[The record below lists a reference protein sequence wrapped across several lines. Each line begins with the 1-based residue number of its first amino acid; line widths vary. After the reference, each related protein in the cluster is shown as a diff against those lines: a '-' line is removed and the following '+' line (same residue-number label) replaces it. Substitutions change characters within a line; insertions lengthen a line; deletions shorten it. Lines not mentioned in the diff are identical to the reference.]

1 VSQPNAVLLI
11 ATDGLPQS
19 DAAISFA
26 RVLPPSARSS
36 VLVLNVVDHAPI
48 PWGNVDRSLI
58 LTYERELYEDAERRT
73 KEQVTRL
80 GDDDWKIEV
89 KQGKPAETIA
99 AAAEKCGAQLILLG
113 LGEHGP
119 QARLF
124 GNETALRTMRASRT
138 PVLAIAPELK
148 ELPHRLLVAMDFRE
162 ACIDAA
168 SIALN
173 LAAPGAT
180 VTLAHVI
187 PWERR
192 EYVPETWLSDYERHV
207 TEQLVRVIGWLG
219 RHGTVKI
226 DHVILY
232 GRPGRAISAYAAQIK
247 ADLIVSGTHG
257 RGALSRVFLGD
268 TLTRLIR
275 GAKRSVLVVPAAAAF
290 SGHHKSATEHVA
302 TRSETESLSGAQVLE
317 RAGR

>member
-1 VSQPNAVLLI
+1 MASQHKAVLLI

-26 RVLPPSARSS
+26 RSLPATARSS

-58 LTYERELYEDAERRT
+58 LDYERGLYEDAERRT
-73 KEQVTRL
+73 KEQVARL
-80 GDDDWKIEV
+80 GDPRWRIEV

-99 AAAEKCGAQLILLG
+99 ATAEKCGAKLILLG

-124 GNETALRTMRASRT
+124 GNETALRAMRASRT
-138 PVLAIAPELK
+138 PVLAVAPELR
-148 ELPHRLLVAMDFRE
+148 ELPRRVVVAMDFRE

-168 SIALN
+168 RIALDFS
-173 LAAPGAT
+173 AAGAT
-180 VTLAHVI
+180 ITLAHVI
-187 PWERR
+187 PWERK
-192 EYVPETWLSDYERHV
+192 EYVPEKWLSDYELHV
-207 TEQLVRVIGWLG
+207 NEQLARVIGWLDG
-219 RHGTVKI
+219 KSTVSI
-226 DHVILY
+226 DQIILY
-232 GRPGRAISAYAAQIK
+232 GQPGRAISAYAEQTK

-257 RGALSRVFLGD
+257 RGTLSRVFLGD
-268 TLTRLIR
+268 TLARLVR

-290 SGHHKSATEHVA
+290 SSHHKNAVDATTVGVA
-302 TRSETESLSGAQVLE
+302 VLE
-317 RAGR
+317 PA